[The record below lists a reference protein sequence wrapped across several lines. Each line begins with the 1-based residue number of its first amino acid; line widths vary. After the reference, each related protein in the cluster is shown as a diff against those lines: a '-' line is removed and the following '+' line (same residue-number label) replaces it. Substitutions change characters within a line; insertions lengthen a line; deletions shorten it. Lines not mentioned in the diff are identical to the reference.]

1 MKIQKISILLGALA
15 CATVQPSAQAGEFH
29 FSAGLT
35 YVQGVNKVYDALKSL
50 YTADESYTVGDS
62 VVIPVGIS
70 LNPYYEFGS
79 GVAVGLDLGPASMI
93 GIDYGSSVDISYI
106 VPVGADVRYTFLR
119 DKNFSPYVRAGIKYP
134 IVGGPNVTSSE
145 LGGFGAVGVDLWR
158 TKRVGVAVEVG
169 YDTSK
174 VTVKGPPTSAT
185 KSVEFP
191 GLTASLC
198 VRF

>member
-1 MKIQKISILLGALA
+1 MKKQKLSILIGALA
-15 CATVQPSAQAGEFH
+15 CATFQPSTQAGEFH

-35 YVQGVNKVYDALKSL
+35 YVQGVNKVYDALEDL
-50 YTADESYTVGDS
+50 YVADGYTVGDS
-62 VVIPVGIS
+62 LVIPVGIS
-70 LNPYYEFGS
+70 LNPYYEFDS
-79 GVAVGLDLGPASMI
+79 GLAVGLDIGPASMV

-119 DKNFSPYVRAGIKYP
+119 DKNFSPYIRAGIKYP

-158 TKRVGVAVEVG
+158 KNRVGMAIEVG

-174 VTVKGPPTSAT
+174 ITVKGPGSDT
-185 KSVEFP
+185 KSVEYP